1 LLEKGLR
8 WKVGSGRRISIWDE
22 CWLPGPVPQRIQSTQ
37 LMKPCL
43 LKVFHSTFPQDD
55 CVVWGGK
62 RSGIYSVLSGYRLL
76 LRPPTSQSLDQNYIL
91 ATSALRS
98 IPSTIVHWSLS
109 PVNVVKVNVDDGF
122 ILAQRKVCLEVI
134 IKDEYGQILGACSWL
149 TNQVSTMF
157 AAEALAVVCGLRFAY
172 DMGFLLVM
180 LDGDS
185 KSVIDK
191 INDSL
196 EDLSK
201 ISALIWEAKEVS
213 KFFRDSRFRYN
224 AR

>member
-1 LLEKGLR
+1 MHEDTKQG
-8 WKVGSGRRISIWDE
+8 VGE
-22 CWLPGPVPQRIQSTQ
+22 LV
-37 LMKPCL
+37 
-43 LKVFHSTFPQDD
+43 VFI
-55 CVVWGGK
+55 
-62 RSGIYSVLSGYRLL
+62 RGYCAELA
-76 LRPPTSQSLDQNYIL
+76 IL

-109 PVNVVKVNVDDGF
+109 PVNVVKVNVDDGC

-134 IKDEYGQILGACSWL
+134 TKDEYGQILGACSWL
-149 TNQVSTMF
+149 TNQVSTVF

-213 KFFRDSRFRYN
+213 KFFRDSRFRYI